1 LIDSGTISARIEAM
15 VSARTLLVVASCL
28 QTGESSGL
36 KVTANPIRRVVTM
49 LQMMT
54 NKIEAEAKK
63 EEELFEKFM
72 CYCKSGKGDL
82 EQAVQDADTK
92 IPKTAASITELT
104 AKIAQL
110 KADIEKAK
118 ADRVDAKK
126 AVAEATNL
134 REKEAGAYA
143 KLSSDMKTNLGAM
156 EKAISAI
163 SKGMGGAF
171 LQTTNA
177 NTLRKLSVDM
187 DMSSVDRDV
196 LSSFL
201 SESAGYAPASGQI
214 VGILKEMQDTMSKEL
229 SEATASEETAI
240 TDFNALMAAKEKQIN
255 ALTKEVEDKTVRA
268 GDGGVK
274 LSEMKEDLE
283 DTEQS
288 LIEDKQFLAELEKSC
303 ATKEDEW
310 ALRCKTRTE
319 EVLAISETIK
329 ILNDDDALELFK
341 KTLPAPALIHLQESS
356 KDMANNAVAAL
367 KMAGSK
373 DYRLDLVSLAIK
385 GQKVSFDKVIKMVD
399 AMVAL
404 LGEEQTT
411 DDAKKQQ
418 CEANIDK
425 TEDKHKQLNVE
436 ISDLG
441 KATEDTNESIATL
454 TDEIAALTKGIKDL
468 DKQVA
473 EATENRQEDHGEHVS
488 TLAAN
493 NAAVE
498 LLGLAKNRMNKFYNP
513 KMYKAPPKR
522 ELSEEERIT
531 VNMGGTLAPT
541 AAPGGIAGTGVTA
554 LQTSGAPPPPPET
567 WGAYSKKSEESNG
580 VMAMIDMLVADLEK
594 EIQEME
600 VNEKDDQTEYVELIQ
615 DSAAKRASDSKSLA
629 DKEAAKADAEAGLLK
644 LKDETKVKMME
655 DMATMETLRDLHS
668 GCDWLLQNFDVRKE
682 ARAGEVDALK
692 KAKAVLSGADY
703 SLVQTAHVRR
713 HI

>member
-1 LIDSGTISARIEAM
+1 M
-15 VSARTLLVVASCL
+15 VSARTLLVLASCL

-36 KVTANPIRRVVTM
+36 KVTANPVRRVVTM

-54 NKIEAEAKK
+54 NKIETEGKK

-72 CYCKSGKGDL
+72 CYCKTGKGDL
-82 EQAVQDADTK
+82 EQAIQDAETK
-92 IPKTAASITELT
+92 VPKLEASITELG
-104 AKIAQL
+104 ANIGQSA
-110 KADIEKAK
+110 ADIEKAK
-118 ADRVDAKK
+118 ADRTEAKK
-126 AVAEATNL
+126 AVAEATSL
-134 REKEAGAYA
+134 REKEASAFA
-143 KLSSDMKTNLGAM
+143 KSSSDMKTNLAAM
-156 EKAISAI
+156 EKAVSAI

-171 LQTTNA
+171 LQTSNA
-177 NTLRKLSVDM
+177 QTLRKLSVDM

-201 SESAGYAPASGQI
+201 SVSAGYAPASGQI
-214 VGILKEMQDTMSKEL
+214 VGILKQMKDTMATDLADATTEE
-229 SEATASEETAI
+229 EAAVK
-240 TDFNALMAAKEKQIN
+240 DFDALVGAKEKEIN
-255 ALTKEVEDKTVRA
+255 ALTKEIEDKTARV

-283 DTEQS
+283 DTEES
-288 LIEDKQFLAELEKSC
+288 LVEDKQFLAELDKSC

-310 ALRCKTRTE
+310 SVRCKTRTE
-319 EVLAISETIK
+319 EILAISETIK

-341 KTLPAPALIHLQESS
+341 KTLPAPALIQLQENTKEMS
-356 KDMANNAVAAL
+356 KNALAAL
-367 KMAGSK
+367 KSSGAK

-385 GQKVSFDKVIKMVD
+385 GRKFSFDKVIKMVD
-399 AMVAL
+399 DMVVL
-404 LGEEQTT
+404 LGEEQVT
-411 DDAKKQQ
+411 DDGKKEQ
-418 CEANIDK
+418 CENNIDK

-436 ISDLG
+436 IADLE
-441 KATEDTNESIATL
+441 KATEETKENIGTL

-473 EATENRQEDHGEHVS
+473 EATDVRKEDHEEFVS
-488 TLAAN
+488 TLASN

-498 LLGLAKNRMNKFYNP
+498 LLGMAKNRMNKFYNP

-522 ELSEEERIT
+522 QLSEEEQIT

-554 LQTSGAPPPPPET
+554 LQTRGAPPPPPET
-567 WGAYSKKSEESNG
+567 FGAYSKKSEESNG
-580 VMAMIDMLVADLEK
+580 VLSMIDMLVADLEK

-600 VNEKDDQTEYVELIQ
+600 FNEKDDQSEYETMIE
-615 DSAAKRASDSKSLA
+615 DSAAKRASDSKSLT
-629 DKEAAKADAEAGLLK
+629 DKEAAKADGEASLLK
-644 LKDETKVKMME
+644 LKDETKAKMTENME
-655 DMATMETLRDLHS
+655 TMETLRDLHLD
-668 GCDWLLQNFDVRKE
+668 CDWLLQNFEVRKE

-703 SLVQTAHVRR
+703 SLLQTAQVHR

>member
-1 LIDSGTISARIEAM
+1 
-15 VSARTLLVVASCL
+15 
-28 QTGESSGL
+28 L

-54 NKIEAEAKK
+54 NKIEAEGKK

-82 EQAVQDADTK
+82 EQAVQDAETK
-92 IPKTAASITELT
+92 IPKLEASITELG
-104 AKIAQL
+104 AKIGQL
-110 KADIEKAK
+110 VADIDKAK

-126 AVAEATNL
+126 AVAEATSL
-134 REKEAGAYA
+134 REKEAAAYP
-143 KLSSDMKTNLGAM
+143 KSSSDMKTNLAAM
-156 EKAISAI
+156 AKAISAI

-177 NTLRKLSVDM
+177 NVLRKLSVDI

-214 VGILKEMQDTMSKEL
+214 VGILKQMQDTMAKDL
-229 SEATASEETAI
+229 SEATATEEAALK
-240 TDFNALMAAKEKQIN
+240 DFDGLIAAKEKQIN
-255 ALTKEVEDKTVRA
+255 ALTKEIEDKTARV

-283 DTEQS
+283 DTTES
-288 LIEDKQFLAELEKSC
+288 LAEDKKFLADLEKSC

-310 ALRCKTRTE
+310 AVRCKTRTE

-341 KTLPAPALIHLQESS
+341 KTLPAPALLQIQESS

-385 GQKVSFDKVIKMVD
+385 GQKVSFDKVIKMID
-399 AMVAL
+399 DMVAL

-411 DDAKKQQ
+411 DDAKKEA

-425 TEDKHKQLNVE
+425 TEDKTKQLDVE
-436 ISDLG
+436 IADLE
-441 KATEDTNESIATL
+441 KATEETKESIATL

-473 EATENRQEDHGEHVS
+473 EATENRKEDHEEYVS
-488 TLAAN
+488 TLASN

-498 LLGLAKNRMNKFYNP
+498 ILGIAKNRMNKFYNP

-522 ELSEEERIT
+522 ELSEEERIS

-541 AAPGGIAGTGVTA
+541 AAPGGIAGTGVSA
-554 LQTSGAPPPPPET
+554 LQTSDAPPPPPAT

-600 VNEKDDQTEYVELIQ
+600 FEEKDDQTEYEKMVQ
-615 DSAAKRASDSKSLA
+615 DSAAKRARDSKSLT

-644 LKDETKVKMME
+644 LKDETKVKMTE
-655 DMATMETLRDLHS
+655 NMETLETLKDLHLD
-668 GCDWLLQNFDVRKE
+668 CDWLLQNFDVRKE
-682 ARAGEVDALK
+682 ARAGEVDAMK

-703 SLVQTAHVRR
+703 SLLQTAHVRR